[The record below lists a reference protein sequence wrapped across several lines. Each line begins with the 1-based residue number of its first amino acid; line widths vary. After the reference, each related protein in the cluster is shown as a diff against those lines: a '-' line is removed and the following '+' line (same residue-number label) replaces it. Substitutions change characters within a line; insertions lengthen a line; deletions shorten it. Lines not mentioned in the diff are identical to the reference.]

1 MKPEVSILKCDNY
14 DRDLVYKT
22 LKKSVNILG
31 GMGSFIKKGETVL
44 LKPNLLFAKEPEKAV
59 TTHPSVLDAVLK
71 LVIEAG
77 GRPLVGDS
85 PGIGNAVKVAS
96 KAGIKEVCDRLN
108 VSIIDF
114 KESVKVE
121 NPKGRT
127 FKNFTIAKEVLDV
140 DCIINLPKLKT
151 HAQMFLTL
159 GVKNLFGC
167 IAGRRKSQWHFAAG
181 RDRDNFARM
190 LVDLY
195 YLLKPRLTI
204 VDGILA
210 MEGNGPG
217 SGDPKELGLIF
228 ASSDCIALDR
238 VITEVLGAKAYDLF
252 TTKVANED
260 GMGVTSLEEIEV
272 QGENLSNITVRGFKF
287 PPLINVDYFLPLPA
301 FFAHYFRESFTPKPS
316 IHNKTCTMCKIC
328 VDVCPADIMS
338 LKDGTIDID
347 YESCIRCYC
356 CQEVCPEG
364 AITVKQG
371 WLGRLLT

>member
-1 MKPEVSILKCDNY
+1 MKQEVSILKCNNY
-14 DRDLVYKT
+14 DRELVYQT
-22 LKKSVNILG
+22 LKKSVDLLG

-59 TTHPSVLDAVLK
+59 TTHPSVVYAALK
-71 LVIEAG
+71 LVIDAG
-77 GRPLVGDS
+77 GKPLVGDS
-85 PGIGNAVKVAS
+85 PGTGNAVKVAS

-114 KESVKVE
+114 KESVEVE

-127 FKNFTIAKEVLDV
+127 FKNFTIAKEVRDV

-167 IAGRRKSQWHFAAG
+167 IVGRRKPQWHFAAG
-181 RDRDNFARM
+181 RNRDNFARM

-195 YLLKPRLTI
+195 HLLKPRLTI

-217 SGDPKELGLIF
+217 SGDPRELGLIF

-252 TTKVANED
+252 TTKVADED
-260 GMGVTSLEEIEV
+260 DTGITSLEEIEV
-272 QGENLSNITVRGFKF
+272 KGEKLSNITVRGFKF
-287 PPLINVDYFLPLPA
+287 PPLVNVDDFLPLPA
-301 FFAHYFRESFTPKPS
+301 FFAYYFRESFTPKPS
-316 IHNKTCTMCKIC
+316 IHNKTCTTCKIC
-328 VDVCPADIMS
+328 VDVCPADILS
-338 LKDGTIDID
+338 FKDGAIDID

-356 CQEVCPEG
+356 CQEICPEG

>member
-1 MKPEVSILKCDNY
+1 MKPEVSILKCNNY
-14 DRDLVYKT
+14 DGELIYET
-22 LKKSVNILG
+22 LKKSVDILG
-31 GMGSFIKKGETVL
+31 GMSSFIKKGETVL
-44 LKPNLLFAKEPEKAV
+44 LKPNLLFAKGPEKAV
-59 TTHPSVLDAVLK
+59 TTHPSVLYATLK
-71 LVIEAG
+71 LVKEAG

-96 KAGIKEVCDRLN
+96 KAGIKEVCDKLN

-114 KESVKVE
+114 KESVEVD
-121 NPKGRT
+121 NPGGRT
-127 FKNFTIAKEVLDV
+127 FKNFTIAKEVRDV

-151 HAQMFLTL
+151 HAHMFLTL

-167 IAGRRKSQWHFAAG
+167 IAGRRKFQWHFAAG
-181 RDRDNFARM
+181 RDRDTFARM

-195 YLLKPRLTI
+195 HLLKPRLTI

-238 VITEVLGAKAYDLF
+238 VITEVLGANAYDLL

-260 GMGVTSLEEIEV
+260 DMGVTSLKEIEIK
-272 QGENLSNITVRGFKF
+272 GEKLSNITVRGFKF
-287 PPLINVDYFLPLPA
+287 PFLTKVDDMLPLPA
-301 FFAHYFRESFTPKPS
+301 FFTHYFRESFTPKPS
-316 IHNKTCTMCKIC
+316 IHNKKCIMCKIC
-328 VDVCPADIMS
+328 IDVCPADIMS
-338 LKDGTIDID
+338 LKRGDIDID

-356 CQEVCPEG
+356 CQEVCPKG
-364 AITVKQG
+364 AISVKQG